1 MSFLKELAPI
11 VSNWYNM
18 EVEQRL
24 EQRTYIHDILP
35 GNMGRLISE
44 HEVQGTE
51 YVTDGNIFPFIMPA
65 AIQECKNE
73 QRHVLTKA
81 IVYYAKF
88 LIQALYN
95 PLRFNNYDTCFPS
108 ILIVEM
114 GSLLGFYGAAW
125 DGNRVRVEP
134 LTHMYDLWDHG
145 KEMSTTYAIAS
156 ALDAL
161 MAAVDN
167 IEAHYKSIQADAK
180 TNPTSVENDSLL
192 QKARGFPFMTS
203 YEDGGQRVAFTYNER
218 LDDEKLI
225 FSAILRHPNSE
236 ECLVKYTWRYSEAAH
251 NYLASHGSAPRIR
264 RCVRISADWTA
275 VIMDKSTYQ
284 RLYGLR
290 LSDAEQETVRRK
302 VRSVVQTLHQG
313 GFVHGDIRDTNI
325 LIDLGSLA
333 SEDVAIHF
341 IDFDWAGRLGEA
353 KYPIE
358 VNKTTMRRPV
368 DVEGGGLITKE
379 HDLEM
384 VSYLFT

>member
-1 MSFLKELAPI
+1 MA
-11 VSNWYNM
+11 
-18 EVEQRL
+18 
-24 EQRTYIHDILP
+24 
-35 GNMGRLISE
+35 
-44 HEVQGTE
+44 
-51 YVTDGNIFPFIMPA
+51 
-65 AIQECKNE
+65 
-73 QRHVLTKA
+73 
-81 IVYYAKF
+81 YA
-88 LIQALYN
+88 
-95 PLRFNNYDTCFPS
+95 
-108 ILIVEM
+108 
-114 GSLLGFYGAAW
+114 GSHLGFYGALW

-134 LTHMYDLWDHG
+134 LTPIFDL
-145 KEMSTTYAIAS
+145 STHWREKRARHAIAS

-180 TNPTSVENDSLL
+180 ANQFQWRTTLFL

-203 YEDGGQRVAFTYNER
+203 YEDDGQRVTFTYHER

-225 FSAILRHPNSE
+225 FSAILHHRPNFE

-275 VIMDKSTYQ
+275 VIMDKSTYKV
-284 RLYGLR
+284 LYGLR
-290 LSDAEQETVRRK
+290 LSDVEQEKVRRK

-333 SEDVAIHF
+333 SEDVAIHL
-341 IDFDWAGRLGEA
+341 IDFDWAGRMGEA

-358 VNKTTMRRPV
+358 STRRR
-368 DVEGGGLITKE
+368 
-379 HDLEM
+379 
-384 VSYLFT
+384 

>member
-1 MSFLKELAPI
+1 MA
-11 VSNWYNM
+11 Y
-18 EVEQRL
+18 
-24 EQRTYIHDILP
+24 T
-35 GNMGRLISE
+35 
-44 HEVQGTE
+44 
-51 YVTDGNIFPFIMPA
+51 
-65 AIQECKNE
+65 
-73 QRHVLTKA
+73 
-81 IVYYAKF
+81 
-88 LIQALYN
+88 
-95 PLRFNNYDTCFPS
+95 
-108 ILIVEM
+108 
-114 GSLLGFYGAAW
+114 GSYLGFYGALW

-134 LTHMYDLWDHG
+134 LTPIFD
-145 KEMSTTYAIAS
+145 MSIHWREKRARHAIAS

-161 MAAVDN
+161 MAAVAS
-167 IEAHYKSIQADAK
+167 IEAHYKSIQAEAK
-180 TNPTSVENDSLL
+180 TNATSVENNSLL
-192 QKARGFPFMTS
+192 QKTRGFPFMTS
-203 YEDGGQRVAFTYNER
+203 YEDDAGQRVAFTYNER

-225 FSAILRHPNSE
+225 FSAILHHPNSG

-290 LSDAEQETVRRK
+290 LSDAEQEKVRRK

-325 LIDLGSLA
+325 LVDIGSLA
-333 SEDVAIHF
+333 SEDVAIHL

-368 DVEGGGLITKE
+368 EVEGGGLITKE
-379 HDLEM
+379 HDLKM